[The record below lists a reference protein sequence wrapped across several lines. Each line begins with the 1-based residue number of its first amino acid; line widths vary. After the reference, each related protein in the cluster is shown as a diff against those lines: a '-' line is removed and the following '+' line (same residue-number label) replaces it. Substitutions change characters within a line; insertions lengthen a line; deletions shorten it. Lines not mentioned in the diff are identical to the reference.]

1 MRNGKSNK
9 VSQGSSPRFY
19 TFFCEKGRTVFLLQK
34 CFVVQR
40 RSIRSFVFSFPK
52 GANLFSAHK
61 CFVAQR
67 RSIRFSP
74 CSSAVATEGY
84 ARTYPFSKNSS
95 ITPRYFSRIPLANF
109 APYSLR
115 GKQQVDRAVFLYTVC
130 NCIPPVGRGNFSYCR
145 RAGACSR
152 R

>member
-1 MRNGKSNK
+1 MFLYFFLREGKNCFSATK
-9 VSQGSSPRFY
+9 VLRSAAEKYP
-19 TFFCEKGRTVFLLQK
+19 FFCFLFSERGKTVFRTQVL
-34 CFVVQR
+34 
-40 RSIRSFVFSFPK
+40 RSAAEKYSFFPY
-52 GANLFSAHK
+52 
-61 CFVAQR
+61 
-67 RSIRFSP
+67 
-74 CSSAVATEGY
+74 SSAIATEGY
-84 ARTYPFSKNSS
+84 TRTYPFSKNSS